1 LSLLYQISD
10 NWRTNIKLDKTF
22 QHQTV
27 NYNLNFVDPDTFAH
41 TNCIESVWN
50 SGKIQ
55 FKSMRG
61 VSRKFFFNIRRRN
74 QTYDHFGACE
84 AIVQEYPFDSASSML
99 KN

>member
-10 NWRTNIKLDKTF
+10 NWRRKIKLDKTF

-27 NYNLNFVDPDTFAH
+27 KYNLNFVDPNTVAH
-41 TNCIESVWN
+41 TNYIESLWN

-61 VSRKFFFNIRRRN
+61 VSRKFLNSYL
-74 QTYDHFGACE
+74 T
-84 AIVQEYPFDSASSML
+84 FDEEIILMTTL
-99 KN
+99 EPVKLLLIQ